1 MLIIYILVGLLS
13 ASISAF
19 FSSYIPI
26 YYSKLIS
33 NLLTDSNS
41 IYDVMISY
49 IFYKILTNLF
59 SSIRGFIFS
68 IIMSKHS
75 AIKKKQLLYKLSS
88 LNLSYFNNK
97 NPIEIIELITK
108 DVNSLSDIFIL
119 HLNIF
124 VRTSIQVLSII
135 YIFYNIGVKLEL
147 TILLYSLCFIQLLCQ
162 YLYHKYIYNKIIHY
176 KDELIKK
183 QNNYIDDYIHK
194 INTYKTNCLEKQLID
209 FYINLEQQISIN
221 NIKESLFYGIDIL
234 LSHSY
239 NTGII
244 FFIILY
250 GINNNIKLSI
260 IHQIML
266 YIDSIISIL
275 ESYRHIINNTY
286 KNIYAIKRIKKIL
299 TIPDNKNN
307 KIKYIPDFQ
316 PDIHFNNITFSYN
329 DSTIVYKNFNRSILF
344 GTKVGIYGMSGI
356 GKSTLLK
363 LLIKQYNLN
372 NGNIYFDNINI
383 QNIDDE
389 FYYNDI
395 ISYIGQE
402 PVLLELNNELNIN
415 TETMKEF
422 TKDIIQNKMSGG
434 QKQRYIICNI
444 LNKNKPIVLMDE
456 PTSALDYKN
465 QKLFI
470 EIMKAKYIQYKFTF
484 IIVSHN
490 LSLLQ
495 DLCNE
500 ILYL

>member
-1 MLIIYILVGLLS
+1 
-13 ASISAF
+13 
-19 FSSYIPI
+19 
-26 YYSKLIS
+26 
-33 NLLTDSNS
+33 
-41 IYDVMISY
+41 
-49 IFYKILTNLF
+49 
-59 SSIRGFIFS
+59 
-68 IIMSKHS
+68 MSKHS

-88 LNLSYFNNK
+88 LKLSYFTNK

-124 VRTSIQVLSII
+124 IRTSIQSLSII
-135 YIFYNIGVKLEL
+135 YIFYNIGIKLEL
-147 TILLYSLCFIQLLCQ
+147 TVLVFLLCFIQLLCQ
-162 YLYHKYIYNKIIHY
+162 YLYHKYIYHKTIHY
-176 KDELIKK
+176 KDELLKK
-183 QNNYIDDYIHK
+183 QHNYIDDYIHK
-194 INTYKTNCLEKQLID
+194 INTYKTNCLEKELID
-209 FYINLEQQISIN
+209 SYICLEQQISIN
-221 NIKESLFYGIDIL
+221 NIKESLFYGIDLL

-239 NTGII
+239 NTSII
-244 FFIILY
+244 YFIIVY
-250 GINNNIKLSI
+250 GINNNISLSI
-260 IHQIML
+260 IHQIIL

-286 KNIYAIKRIKKIL
+286 KNIYAIKRIKNVL

-307 KIKYIPDFQ
+307 KIKYIPVFQ
-316 PDIHFNNITFSYN
+316 PDIYFNNITFSYN
-329 DSTIVYKNFNRSILF
+329 DSTIVYQNFNKAILF
-344 GTKVGIYGMSGI
+344 GTKLGIYGISGI

-363 LLIKQYNLN
+363 LLIKQYNVN

-402 PVLLELNNELNIN
+402 PVLLELNYKLNSK
-415 TETMKEF
+415 TETMQEF
-422 TKDIIQNKMSGG
+422 TKDIVKNKMSGG
-434 QKQRYIICNI
+434 QKQRYTICNI
-444 LNKNKPIVLMDE
+444 LNKNNPIVLMDE
-456 PTSALDYKN
+456 PTSALDNKN

-470 EIMKAKYIQYKFTF
+470 EIMKAKYIEYKFTF

-495 DLCNE
+495 ELCNE